1 MVIKEGVHSYLAT
14 LGGNITTSSW
24 KDQVIH
30 SLLPDLNIFLTFHN
44 FSNFFFLEIGII
56 QGRINQSNG
65 VNDTTGIY
73 LHMLYIFHFH
83 KYWIQKKKKIQWSR
97 EGRMTNPMSQVR
109 KLTFKEV
116 KWLGIEIGGR
126 VKTIM

>member
-1 MVIKEGVHSYLAT
+1 MVIKGVHSYLAT

-24 KDQVIH
+24 NDQVIH

-83 KYWIQKKKKIQWSR
+83 KYWIQKKKKKSSEAEKGEWLI
-97 EGRMTNPMSQVR
+97 PSQVR

-116 KWLGIEIGGR
+116 KWLGI
-126 VKTIM
+126 